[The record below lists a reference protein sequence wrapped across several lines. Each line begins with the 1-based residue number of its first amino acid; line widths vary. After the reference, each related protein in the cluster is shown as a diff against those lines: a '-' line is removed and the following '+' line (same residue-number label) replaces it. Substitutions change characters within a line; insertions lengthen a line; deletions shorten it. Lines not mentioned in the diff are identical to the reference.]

1 MLLFFALSV
10 GGQSSIVCNSSYR
23 LEFTFVMA
31 NIDNLT
37 DEQVDKVLEDCMNLE
52 NTFYKK
58 GWDEGIMMVNEEA
71 IESGEQYG

>member
-1 MLLFFALSV
+1 M
-10 GGQSSIVCNSSYR
+10 
-23 LEFTFVMA
+23 MA

>member
-1 MLLFFALSV
+1 
-10 GGQSSIVCNSSYR
+10 
-23 LEFTFVMA
+23 MA

-58 GWDEGIMMVNEEA
+58 GWDEGVMVASEEA
-71 IESGEQYG
+71 VESGEQYG